1 MTAQG
6 TETVLS
12 RDATGCLDEHQNQ
25 TRFCCQLDDE
35 AAYALGTLWSGRQCA
50 AKRPRHLPTS
60 STVRLPQATK
70 TQLPSAHCAPPSP
83 DLGICCSRRNRAV
96 DDNLIIDILQ
106 RPAIFF
112 PIHAGDSPLPLGL
125 SAFSGA
131 ISTPAPLNR
140 TVSASAG
147 CGLARRNFRC
157 WSRRSPVGH
166 VAPPST
172 AEMAV

>member
-12 RDATGCLDEHQNQ
+12 RDAAGCLDGHQNQ

-70 TQLPSAHCAPPSP
+70 TQLPSTHCAPPSP

-112 PIHAGDSPLPLGL
+112 SYPRRR
-125 SAFSGA
+125 F
-131 ISTPAPLNR
+131 PAPFGLVCVLRSNIDARPAESNR
-140 TVSASAG
+140 LRICRLRPGTPQLSLLVAAV
-147 CGLARRNFRC
+147 
-157 WSRRSPVGH
+157 SRRPCRASLDR
-166 VAPPST
+166 
-172 AEMAV
+172 